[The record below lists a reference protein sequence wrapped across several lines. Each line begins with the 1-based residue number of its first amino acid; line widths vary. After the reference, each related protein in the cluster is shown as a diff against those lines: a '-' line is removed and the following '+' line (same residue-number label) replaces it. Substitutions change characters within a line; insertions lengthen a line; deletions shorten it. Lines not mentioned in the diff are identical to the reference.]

1 MAKSESIV
9 DIIDG
14 HQISAR
20 QWQVFALCFL
30 VTLCDGFDTQ
40 AIAFTGPAII
50 EAFNLTAGSLAPILT
65 TGIVGMVLGAMAFG
79 LAGDKYGRRPMLL
92 FAVLLFSGASLATA
106 FANSTQQ
113 IIVWRFIAGLGMG
126 GATPL
131 VLAIAAEF
139 CPMKSRGTVMT
150 TILLGLPAGAI
161 LGGLLAVRVL
171 PVVGWE
177 GIFAIGG
184 GAPLLLM
191 IALYFG
197 VPESPRYLARST
209 SARDQ
214 FRLMSLMQKIT
225 GLKSRDTLYHSVE
238 EANLAPGVRSLFSRE
253 YANKTIAI
261 WAVYFFNWV
270 AWFMFLSWF
279 PTVIK
284 SSGFA
289 AAQAPF
295 GTVVVNTVFVV
306 FAIPFATILPKV
318 NPRNLLYLMFAVGI
332 GTAIALANS
341 AENWT
346 LLLILAGGAA
356 FGIGGQQLVLNFMV
370 AQIFPTSLRATATGW
385 AIGVGRTGAI
395 VGSASGG
402 WILERGGPSGFYLAL
417 IAPLLLSAMCLNLI
431 KANRVPD
438 VSSSA
443 LDA

>member
-1 MAKSESIV
+1 M
-9 DIIDG
+9 
-14 HQISAR
+14 R
-20 QWQVFALCFL
+20 
-30 VTLCDGFDTQ
+30 
-40 AIAFTGPAII
+40 
-50 EAFNLTAGSLAPILT
+50 
-65 TGIVGMVLGAMAFG
+65 
-79 LAGDKYGRRPMLL
+79 
-92 FAVLLFSGASLATA
+92 
-106 FANSTQQ
+106 
-113 IIVWRFIAGLGMG
+113 
-126 GATPL
+126 
-131 VLAIAAEF
+131 
-139 CPMKSRGTVMT
+139 SRGTVMT

-184 GAPLLLM
+184 VVPLLLM
-191 IALYFG
+191 IALYSG
-197 VPESPRYLARST
+197 VPESPRYLARSK
-209 SARDQ
+209 SARNQ
-214 FRLMSLMQKIT
+214 SRLMSVMQKIS
-225 GLKSRDTLYHSVE
+225 GSKSRDTVYHSVE
-238 EANLAPGVRSLFSRE
+238 EANLAPGVRSLFSRD

-295 GTVVVNTVFVV
+295 GTVVVNTVFVI

-318 NPRNLLYLMFAVGI
+318 NPRSLLHLMFAVGI

-346 LLLILAGGAA
+346 LVLVLAGGAA

-417 IAPLLLSAMCLNLI
+417 IAPLLLSAMCLTLI
-431 KANRVPD
+431 KTDRAHVNKF
-438 VSSSA
+438 SA
-443 LDA
+443 PTRAD